1 MKQKKNILFIMG
13 KLDSG
18 GVSKSMLSLLNVI
31 DKEGYN
37 ISLLLINTTGV
48 FTNNVPKGVEVLL
61 DKRLTA
67 LTNGV
72 RGVAELMRWGYWG
85 LVLASLFKL
94 FLASISKVY
103 AGLWLAKIM
112 PRIVERPFDLIIDYG
127 GQHQLYYMV
136 DKLNGKKKITFF
148 HNDYRKWNY
157 YEKADRQYFFHV
169 DGIYTISETCVNA
182 LREVFPEYADKVR
195 LMENI
200 LSPTLIV
207 RLADEPCVLKSH
219 QYLFI
224 SLGHVC
230 RRKGSDLALHVAG
243 QLWRNKIDFEWWF
256 IGNMSE
262 DCDYLQLAKEENV
275 VDRVKFLGMQSN
287 PYPYLKKAD
296 IVVHLSQYEGKSI
309 ALDEAKLLCKPI
321 VVANY
326 STVRDQFTDHLNGS
340 ICERNVES
348 ATKAIT
354 ELLENEILR
363 QSYIEYLK
371 FHINDNSEEINKIYN
386 LVRDN

>member
-1 MKQKKNILFIMG
+1 MILCLLVRNFLAKDTDDIILIIMSLPLIFYFFSFFKWSKLPICSLAIFVAHFHWWLGVVLLRQMFAGGFMTLAIHYLLTQNSNMKYFIFCFIAVMFHSSVILFFIFPFILNL
-13 KLDSG
+13 KI
-18 GVSKSMLSLLNVI
+18 KESLLIVI
-31 DKEGYN
+31 II
-37 ISLLLINTTGV
+37 ISFV
-48 FTNNVPKGVEVLL
+48 
-61 DKRLTA
+61 
-67 LTNGV
+67 
-72 RGVAELMRWGYWG
+72 
-85 LVLASLFKL
+85 
-94 FLASISKVY
+94 
-103 AGLWLAKIM
+103 
-112 PRIVERPFDLIIDYG
+112 
-127 GQHQLYYMV
+127 
-136 DKLNGKKKITFF
+136 
-148 HNDYRKWNY
+148 
-157 YEKADRQYFFHV
+157 
-169 DGIYTISETCVNA
+169 
-182 LREVFPEYADKVR
+182 
-195 LMENI
+195 
-200 LSPTLIV
+200 
-207 RLADEPCVLKSH
+207 
-219 QYLFI
+219 

-230 RRKGSDLALHVAG
+230 RSKGSDLALRVAG
-243 QLWRNKIDFEWWF
+243 QLQRNKIDFEWWF